1 MGYCQ
6 GKFVSGENLPWQDAL
21 ANPEMLI
28 ACQFQ
33 SRYFRTDFKYP
44 QAVRRLIY
52 TTNAIVSFN
61 RQLRKVTK
69 AKMAIYF
76 AGRTPE

>member
-6 GKFVSGENLPWQDAL
+6 GKFVSGENLPWRDAL

-76 AGRTPE
+76 AGRMPE

>member
-1 MGYCQ
+1 M
-6 GKFVSGENLPWQDAL
+6 PWQDAL
-21 ANPEMLI
+21 TNPEMLI
-28 ACQFQ
+28 ACQYQ

-61 RQLRKVTK
+61 CQLRKVTK

-76 AGRTPE
+76 AGRMPE